1 MILLAFFPE
10 MPCHANQVSQ
20 KSCSH
25 LSNDVTAMKLDV
37 FFGAG
42 SSWTNKGLYGGS
54 FPTPALFRSFA
65 SSRTSSATLAMPYVV
80 RMRACGLS
88 PVDRRRSDPLRTRAG
103 ISTGSF
109 PITARSFRLSR
120 AAAHAPDL
128 DYVRRPAK
136 PDAAATN
143 PSTDLIRY

>member
-1 MILLAFFPE
+1 

-37 FFGAG
+37 FVGAG

-54 FPTPALFRSFA
+54 FPTPDLFRSFA

-88 PVDRRRSDPLRTRAG
+88 PVDRRRSDPLRTRTG

-109 PITARSFRLSR
+109 PISARSFRLSR
-120 AAAHAPDL
+120 PAAHSPDL
-128 DYVRRPAK
+128 HYVRRPAK
-136 PDAAATN
+136 PAAPPTN
-143 PSTDLIRY
+143 PTLILLPYYFSLT

>member
-1 MILLAFFPE
+1 

-42 SSWTNKGLYGGS
+42 SYWTNKGLYGGS

-65 SSRTSSATLAMPYVV
+65 SSRTSRATLAMPYVV
-80 RMRACGLS
+80 PMRARGLS
-88 PVDRRRSDPLRTRAG
+88 PVDRRQSDPLRTRAG
-103 ISTGSF
+103 ISAAPS
-109 PITARSFRLSR
+109 LS
-120 AAAHAPDL
+120 L
-128 DYVRRPAK
+128 LVVFDYLRRPHVR
-136 PDAAATN
+136 
-143 PSTDLIRY
+143 LL